1 MSSAIKNKSNWDEK
15 KKSVFV
21 SILFGVLL
29 LIIYGRNV
37 MQICTV
43 WELGDE
49 FGYLNNAAY
58 LVGFNWKEVASKIGY
73 HGFGYSVILIPLF
86 YICETGVELIRGGI
100 IINYL
105 LIYLIYA
112 LQISAFS
119 KIYPDIKK
127 TYICIASFLVSLNPY
142 LMANAN
148 KITCEVMLTM
158 WLLVM
163 TRCLIWTLE
172 KNKKI
177 CFTILSFVSSY
188 VFFIHTRA
196 IIALGVM
203 CLLIIYMGIRKK
215 IAIGSVVSY
224 FIALFL
230 SFTILYLLKMNIIDF
245 ALARNMRDGQ
255 PVVNIVTG
263 QDIYSRI
270 VNLLNLDNLQ
280 RYLCGFAARFF
291 YLASSSGMVIVFGC
305 IESVKYIKINLLNEE
320 RKEAYYLVFI
330 FMTFVLTLMAS
341 VVYSGGVGNNLSYT
355 MYGRYYEHTAV
366 SIIFMG
372 IIYFLWEKSN
382 KYEVLFSFLF
392 VLTCGLIT
400 RICAVYWENQQ
411 ESFDTARLSGITYA
425 IESNSDFMKLCMY
438 LVLIQAIS
446 CAIYLLIKNQLLRVF
461 AVMSISLLL
470 IYKND
475 TKVME
480 IIRNVNERAEIDA
493 ELTQYYIENEES
505 DVYIFVDSEYI
516 YPAYYAREQVLLF
529 DKSLKVVQEEELEAE
544 QNSKYVISYI
554 NSPFGRKKEE
564 QGELVFRG
572 DCFGIYF
579 R

>member
-203 CLLIIYMGIRKK
+203 CLLIIYGNTKEDSNRFSGI
-215 IAIGSVVSY
+215 
-224 FIALFL
+224 LF
-230 SFTILYLLKMNIIDF
+230 Y
-245 ALARNMRDGQ
+245 
-255 PVVNIVTG
+255 
-263 QDIYSRI
+263 
-270 VNLLNLDNLQ
+270 
-280 RYLCGFAARFF
+280 
-291 YLASSSGMVIVFGC
+291 
-305 IESVKYIKINLLNEE
+305 
-320 RKEAYYLVFI
+320 
-330 FMTFVLTLMAS
+330 
-341 VVYSGGVGNNLSYT
+341 
-355 MYGRYYEHTAV
+355 
-366 SIIFMG
+366 SIIFKLYNF
-372 IIYFLWEKSN
+372 I
-382 KYEVLFSFLF
+382 SF
-392 VLTCGLIT
+392 
-400 RICAVYWENQQ
+400 
-411 ESFDTARLSGITYA
+411 
-425 IESNSDFMKLCMY
+425 
-438 LVLIQAIS
+438 
-446 CAIYLLIKNQLLRVF
+446 KN
-461 AVMSISLLL
+461 
-470 IYKND
+470 
-475 TKVME
+475 
-480 IIRNVNERAEIDA
+480 
-493 ELTQYYIENEES
+493 
-505 DVYIFVDSEYI
+505 EYH
-516 YPAYYAREQVLLF
+516 
-529 DKSLKVVQEEELEAE
+529 
-544 QNSKYVISYI
+544 
-554 NSPFGRKKEE
+554 
-564 QGELVFRG
+564 
-572 DCFGIYF
+572 
-579 R
+579 